1 MSPRTVKSTAA
12 HVSRSNAV
20 RELGSPPRKV
30 VRIVVCAALS
40 LFALIGSAGW
50 APKLFFV
57 ATMVVLCGSWRRFK
71 FGEKSAWNRWTIGF
85 VQLPARTVKYRQFD
99 YIEIVHQQP
108 TGIVEFVLFGPIAF
122 LLGWVAN
129 TFAPGAAGS
138 YQLWL
143 NTLSDDRELVWQ
155 GSTQAEFEEALE
167 ALQLASEMRT
177 KTR

>member
-1 MSPRTVKSTAA
+1 MRPSPFKTAA
-12 HVSRSNAV
+12 ANVPRSNAV

-30 VRIVVCAALS
+30 VRIVVCVALS
-40 LFALIGSAGW
+40 LFALIGTTAWG
-50 APKLFFV
+50 PKLFFV

-85 VQLPARTVKYRQFD
+85 VNFPAQTVKYRRYQ

-122 LLGWVAN
+122 LFGWAAN
-129 TFAPGAAGS
+129 IFASGAAGS

-143 NTLSDDRELVWQ
+143 NTVSDDRVLVWQ

-167 ALQLASEMRT
+167 ALQLASGMRT
-177 KTR
+177 QTR